1 MKYYER
7 EVVKF
12 INSKVLQMW
21 QAPNIFRNKRSIT
34 LIEIWIFFNRL
45 CCYFSISLLNGLCIL
60 FVFKN
65 WKRVLYSILNFI
77 FEVQNTYV
85 LLFFVIIDIERG
97 GSMTQL
103 LSHTFAHLTGSS
115 FRLKAKLL
123 PIKKILGV
131 KYN

>member
-45 CCYFSISLLNGLCIL
+45 CCYFSISLLNGLCIS

-85 LLFFVIIDIERG
+85 LLNFVIIDIERVVVVVVVG
-97 GSMTQL
+97 ERRGRVRLFKGLHLLFWYDISM
-103 LSHTFAHLTGSS
+103 SS
-115 FRLKAKLL
+115 LYG
-123 PIKKILGV
+123 PE
-131 KYN
+131 